1 MTRIGRFFAR
11 RIAAAVFTLLLLIAL
26 TFVVVTAVPS
36 QPATFVYPQVLE
48 QQLSPYQI
56 AHAKHLLGADK
67 PVTTR
72 YFEYVEHLAQGD
84 FGHQWSG
91 AKLVHNDH
99 LIEQPIGPQLLAAS
113 FVTLSIIL
121 GGGLIVLLVAV
132 PLGLTA
138 GARVGTWTDRLI
150 SLGALIGICTHPR
163 VLGGVLIK
171 LFAPHHSIPVAGY
184 CPLLKSVPYCGSPVD
199 WATHLI
205 LPWVT
210 FALLFLALYV
220 RIIRAGVDEAL
231 HEDYVRTAR
240 SKGAGEPRVLGRHVL
255 PSVGLSVLTMVGMEV
270 STALG
275 VCIYIETSFGFTGL
289 GRLAVL
295 TMGGAEATIDEPFTV
310 AIVAMITIFV
320 VVGNLVVDFLYA
332 VLDPRAGT
340 EPRRGRGKLAAGGI
354 I

>member
-1 MTRIGRFFAR
+1 MRRVAQFFVR
-11 RIAAAVFTLLLLIAL
+11 RIAAAIFTLLVLIAL

-36 QPATFVYPQVLE
+36 HPATFVYPQVLE

-56 AHAKHLLGADK
+56 KHANHLLGADR
-67 PVTTR
+67 PVAQR
-72 YFEYVEHLAQGD
+72 YISYVAHLARGD
-84 FGHQWSG
+84 FGHQWNG
-91 AKLVHNDH
+91 VKLVNNDH
-99 LIEQPIGPQLLAAS
+99 LIEQPIGPQLFAAS

-121 GGGLIVLLVAV
+121 GGGLIVLLIAV

-150 SLGALIGICTHPR
+150 SFGALLGICTHPR

-171 LFAPHHSIPVAGY
+171 LFAPHHSIPVSGY
-184 CPLLKSVPYCGSPVD
+184 CPLLKRVPGCGSPVD

-210 FALLFLALYV
+210 FALLFLAIYV

-240 SKGAGEPRVLGRHVL
+240 SKGAGEPRVLSRHVL

-310 AIVAMITIFV
+310 AIVAMITLFV
-320 VVGNLVVDFLYA
+320 VIGNLVVDFLYA
-332 VLDPRAGT
+332 VLDPRADT
-340 EPRRGRGKLAAGGI
+340 EPRRSRRSVAAGGI
-354 I
+354 V

>member
-1 MTRIGRFFAR
+1 MSRIGRFFVR
-11 RIAAAVFTLLLLIAL
+11 RIAAAVFTLLVLIAL
-26 TFVVVTAVPS
+26 TFLVVTAVPS
-36 QPATFVYPQVLE
+36 QPATFVYPT
-48 QQLSPYQI
+48 SPHLTGYQI
-56 AHAKHLLGADK
+56 KHADHLLGADK
-67 PVTTR
+67 PVAVR
-72 YFEYVEHLAQGD
+72 YFEYVKHLAQGD

-91 AKLVHNDH
+91 VTLVHNDH
-99 LIEQPIGPQLLAAS
+99 LIEQPIGPQLFAAS

-121 GGGLIVLLVAV
+121 GGGLIVLLIAV

-150 SLGALIGICTHPR
+150 SLGALVGICTHPR

-184 CPLLKSVPYCGSPVD
+184 CPLFRGDYLCGGPVD

-220 RIIRAGVDEAL
+220 RIIRAGVEEAL

-240 SKGAGEPRVLGRHVL
+240 SKGAGEPRVLTRHVL
-255 PSVGLSVLTMVGMEV
+255 PSVGMSVLTMVGMEV

-275 VCIYIETSFGFTGL
+275 VCIYIETSYSFYGL